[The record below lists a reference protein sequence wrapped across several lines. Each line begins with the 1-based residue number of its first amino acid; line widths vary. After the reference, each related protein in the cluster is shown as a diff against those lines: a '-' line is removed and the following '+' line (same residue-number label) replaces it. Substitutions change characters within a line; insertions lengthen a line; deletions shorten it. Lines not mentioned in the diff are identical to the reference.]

1 MLNLTVPKPSKQ
13 RLTCPV
19 AWGTIKASYK
29 LSFSVHYLC
38 FAPIEDMRTALGF
51 IKDHAKDYNID
62 AQRIALGGF
71 SAEAM
76 TAINLAYGE
85 GADV

>member
-1 MLNLTVPKPSKQ
+1 
-13 RLTCPV
+13 
-19 AWGTIKASYK
+19 
-29 LSFSVHYLC
+29 
-38 FAPIEDMRTALGF
+38 MRTALGF

-85 GADV
+85 GADVQAVIVLSGTNWGYDLNTSLPSDGPQP

>member
-1 MLNLTVPKPSKQ
+1 
-13 RLTCPV
+13 
-19 AWGTIKASYK
+19 
-29 LSFSVHYLC
+29 
-38 FAPIEDMRTALGF
+38 MRTALGF

-62 AQRIALGGF
+62 AQRIALSGF
-71 SAEAM
+71 SAGAM